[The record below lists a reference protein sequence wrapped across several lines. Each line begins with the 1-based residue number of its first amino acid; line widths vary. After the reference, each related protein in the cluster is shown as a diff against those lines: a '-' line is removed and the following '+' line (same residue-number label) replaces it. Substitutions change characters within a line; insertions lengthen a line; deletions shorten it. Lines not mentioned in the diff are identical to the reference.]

1 MSKAI
6 NWLTQDDNAEYV
18 PPPAGFG
25 DAIVILTFCIFG
37 MMSLVGG
44 V

>member
-1 MSKAI
+1 MNKLI
-6 NWLTQDDNAEYV
+6 NFISQDDHAEYV

-25 DAIVILTFCIFG
+25 DAIVILTFCIYG